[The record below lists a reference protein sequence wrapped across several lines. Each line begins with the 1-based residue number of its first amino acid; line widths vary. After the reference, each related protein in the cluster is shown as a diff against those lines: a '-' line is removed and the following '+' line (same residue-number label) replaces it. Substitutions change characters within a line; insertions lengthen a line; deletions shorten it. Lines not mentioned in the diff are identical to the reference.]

1 MKNLAI
7 ERLRAALDEEYPP
20 GQVTLTAHDAR
31 ALLALLDGGAAPA
44 QIQPAPPPVH
54 KPWDRARYPGGY
66 HEQLNADYA
75 AQAGENLARMLTV
88 LTESGAGTP
97 DVLDY
102 LRERVSALAP
112 PEKPIQG

>member
-20 GQVTLTAHDAR
+20 GQVTITAHDAR

-44 QIQPAPPPVH
+44 PDAHDPQAAATALQQLVGEL
-54 KPWDRARYPGGY
+54 RA
-66 HEQLNADYA
+66 
-75 AQAGENLARMLTV
+75 AGFQHAGVLEY
-88 LTESGAGTP
+88 LTERAI
-97 DVLDY
+97 
-102 LRERVSALAP
+102 ALAP